1 MTDIRVTTSV
11 DQMMVAKTI
20 EILCPHCNNRCE
32 VRLPWNP
39 TQQQR
44 QEAIRDVISNH
55 LRVCTVAT
63 AEDGIVAEIH
73 YPRSG

>member
-1 MTDIRVTTSV
+1 MSDIRVTTSV
-11 DQMMVAKTI
+11 EKMMVAKTI
-20 EILCPHCNNRCE
+20 EVQCPHCNNRFE

-39 TQQQR
+39 TMEQR
-44 QEAIRDVISNH
+44 QAGIRNAISDH